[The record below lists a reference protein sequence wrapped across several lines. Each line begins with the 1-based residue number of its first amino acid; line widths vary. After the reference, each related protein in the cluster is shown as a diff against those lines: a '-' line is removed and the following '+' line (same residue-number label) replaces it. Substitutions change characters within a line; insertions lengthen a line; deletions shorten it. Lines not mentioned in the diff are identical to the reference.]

1 MIELLGNVAI
11 GLETAVTPVNLIYC
25 FVGVF
30 VGMLVGVLPG
40 IGPLTAISMLL
51 PLTYHFDPTTAL
63 IMLGG
68 IWYGTAYGGSTA
80 AILLNIPGTTSS
92 AVACL
97 DGYPM
102 AQQGRGGVALLMTT
116 VASFI
121 GASIAIVILM
131 GFAPVIARYALQF
144 GSADYFALMVL
155 GLVAASAISD
165 GSAAKGLGMVVLGI
179 VLGTFG
185 MDIYSGQTRF
195 SFSFLEL
202 ANGISLVGL
211 AMGLFGVAEVVSSV
225 GSSERKPI
233 DRSSVTFRAMK
244 PTPDDLKRSWLPI
257 LRGTG
262 LGSFFGTLPGTGPSI
277 ASFMSYAL
285 EKRIAREPQR
295 FGHGAIEGVVAP
307 EAANNAADQTAFIPT
322 LALGIPGSATMALML
337 GALTINGIAPGPSLM
352 TAQPGL
358 FWGLIMSFWIGNL
371 MLLILNIPMI
381 GIWVGQPEA
390 LTQIHEQIDD
400 LRLDRD
406 IERGDSFITHHELG
420 IDCQSA
426 SNANALALSA
436 GKLMRET
443 GLGARVQSRLSKN
456 IVDMGIELGIWHH
469 LMKVGGFA
477 HGLAHPE
484 ARIQRIQRVLED
496 HLHLERYMPRP
507 LATGFGDIFAAVEN
521 ASTGG
526 VVYARDDPPQGGFST
541 AGFAHQTDH
550 FTLADLERN

>member
-11 GLETAVTPVNLIYC
+11 GLETAVTPVNLLYC

-195 SFSFLEL
+195 SFGFLEL

-244 PTPDDLKRSWLPI
+244 PTSDDLRRSWLPI

-285 EKRIAREPQR
+285 EKRVAREPQR

-381 GIWVGQPEA
+381 GIWVRLLLVPYNLLFPAILVFICIGTYSINSSSFDVMMIVAFGA
-390 LTQIHEQIDD
+390 LGCLMRWLAFPAAPLLLGFVLGPLMEEHFRRAM
-400 LRLDRD
+400 LLS
-406 IERGDSFITHHELG
+406 RGDFTTFIDRP
-420 IDCQSA
+420 ISA
-426 SNANALALSA
+426 TVMAISCLLLVWTVVAPFI
-436 GKLMRET
+436 KFR
-443 GLGARVQSRLSKN
+443 K
-456 IVDMGIELGIWHH
+456 
-469 LMKVGGFA
+469 K
-477 HGLAHPE
+477 
-484 ARIQRIQRVLED
+484 
-496 HLHLERYMPRP
+496 
-507 LATGFGDIFAAVEN
+507 AAVH
-521 ASTGG
+521 S
-526 VVYARDDPPQGGFST
+526 
-541 AGFAHQTDH
+541 
-550 FTLADLERN
+550 